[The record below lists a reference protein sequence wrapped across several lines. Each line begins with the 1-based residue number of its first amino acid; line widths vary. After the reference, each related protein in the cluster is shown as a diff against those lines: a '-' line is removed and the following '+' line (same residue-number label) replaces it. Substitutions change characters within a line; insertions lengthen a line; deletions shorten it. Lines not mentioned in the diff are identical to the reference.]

1 MLLWGTEV
9 ITVYENRLPSLRK
22 ERKMVVKLFLKFI
35 PGFAIPPFLLASI
48 IPVAIAIS
56 PIPFNSQN
64 RIIWTSE
71 MRSKRVPKLVQ
82 FWDLFLRGFGPQNG
96 PQNCSKIGQT
106 IDNCEVHFWIPFF
119 EALELLG
126 CLLGAFLG
134 FLRLFWDASG
144 PQKP

>member
-1 MLLWGTEV
+1 MRPLKSSKAFQH
-9 ITVYENRLPSLRK
+9 PSK
-22 ERKMVVKLFLKFI
+22 PDKTLK
-35 PGFAIPPFLLASI
+35 GLIPPFLLASI

-56 PIPFNSQN
+56 PLLLNSQN
-64 RIIWTSE
+64 RNSRTSE
-71 MRSKRVPKLVQ
+71 MRRERVPKLVQ
-82 FWDLFLRGFGPQNG
+82 FRDPFLRGFGPQNG
-96 PQNCSKIGQT
+96 HTNCSKIGPQ
-106 IDNCEVHFWIPFF
+106 INNFGFNFWIHFF